1 MSSAPKMPKTLPST
15 YGDIS
20 IGQGGHGDLVS
31 ITFTMTLT
39 PEQCDQQL
47 SGRWRGL
54 KHGLVGGTTVVLPTV
69 KAILED
75 NEDMPSSQIFSA
87 SSTLLVAFH
96 NDVLKPLVEAK
107 NPQLAME
114 AELEEARAKA
124 KAYDLLVA
132 KLAEDEA
139 KKKATQLLKTQ
150 KMLATKA
157 SQKAQAVAPVPEAPE
172 NVMVVVPQPPVAK
185 KVIKTVKAKAP
196 PLAPEEVK

>member
-1 MSSAPKMPKTLPST
+1 
-15 YGDIS
+15 
-20 IGQGGHGDLVS
+20 
-31 ITFTMTLT
+31 
-39 PEQCDQQL
+39 
-47 SGRWRGL
+47 
-54 KHGLVGGTTVVLPTV
+54 V
-69 KAILED
+69 KAIQED
-75 NEDMPSSQIFSA
+75 DEHMPSGLIASA
-87 SSTLLVAFH
+87 SGNLLVAFH
-96 NDVLKPLVEAK
+96 NHVLKPLVEAQ
-107 NPQLAME
+107 NPQLALE

-172 NVMVVVPQPPVAK
+172 APENVMVVVPQPPVAK